1 MSEKKG
7 APAWMVSFG
16 DMMTL
21 ILTFFILLVSMSR
34 TQQLGLVASG
44 VGSFLLAVRSF
55 GLPGAL
61 DGQERAIYFE
71 HVRQRFN
78 LPAEDKDPV
87 DAEGAATL
95 ELLRAKSAEALEPNH
110 QISQPSLALF
120 EPGSTVLTS
129 SSKSYIDL
137 LAVTLRPAGGQI
149 LLLEGHATQR
159 ETPDGDRIRL
169 AYERARAVK
178 AYLIER
184 HRFADHRVAVRAW
197 LEEIDPPGPEL
208 RSVDA
213 RLVIPAKRRNP

>member
-1 MSEKKG
+1 MANDKG

-34 TQQLGLVASG
+34 TQQVGLVASG

-55 GLPGAL
+55 GLPGAM
-61 DGQERAIYFE
+61 DGNEKAVFFE

-78 LPAEDKDPV
+78 LPPETEDPV
-87 DAEGAATL
+87 EPDGAATK
-95 ELLRAKSAEALEPNH
+95 ELLRAESAAALKPSH
-110 QISQPSLALF
+110 QIGQPSLALF
-120 EPGSTVLTS
+120 EPGSATLTRT
-129 SSKSYIDL
+129 SKDYIDL
-137 LAVTLRPAGGQI
+137 LARTLRPAGGQV
-149 LLLEGHATQR
+149 LLLEGHAMER
-159 ETPDGDRIRL
+159 ESPGGDRLRL
-169 AYERARAVK
+169 AYERAHAVK
-178 AYLIER
+178 AYLMEH

-213 RLVIPAKRRNP
+213 RLVIPAIDRNP